1 MKPSKQLTI
10 ILKALA
16 VVICLGLIVRYFS
29 THSEEINLLKSI
41 SPRDI
46 IFLTGILF
54 VVQATHCFKLYLL
67 VLPLGLREVPF
78 WRWFGIITVSR
89 FVNQHML
96 QGAHV
101 YRFLKLKKDY
111 QFSYTKSFGFTIYY
125 LWIETVSLLAVTLL
139 IIGYAHLTSEY
150 TFGEVLATLA
160 AVLAACLIGPAVVM
174 FLYQRFGRGRLA
186 KWDERVAD
194 ISATILKHVRNP
206 RFLLFYGLITVAFI
220 LVYLAAV
227 RIGFTA
233 LGVPVSFYQN
243 VLFTVVLI
251 LTRMFN
257 IVPAN
262 IGVSEVVCGTI
273 SEAIDISFGSGILV
287 AGMVRIVNYL
297 IYGGVTLGVYAWP
310 LLTGKSADDRAA

>member
-1 MKPSKQLTI
+1 MKPSKKLTG

-16 VVICLGLIVRYFS
+16 VLVCLALIVRYFS
-29 THSEEINLLKSI
+29 THTEEFELLKSI

-46 IFLTGILF
+46 LALIGILF

-67 VLPLGLREVPF
+67 VLPLGLRDVPF

-96 QGAHV
+96 QGAHI

-111 QFSYTKSFGFTIYY
+111 QFSYTKSLGFTVYY
-125 LWIETVSLLAVTLL
+125 LWIETVSLLAVTFL
-139 IIGYAHLTSEY
+139 IIGYAHLTPKY
-150 TFGEVLATLA
+150 DFGTVLATLA
-160 AVLAACLIGPAVVM
+160 GVLAASLIGPAVVM
-174 FLYQRFGRGRLA
+174 LLYQRFGRGRLPV
-186 KWDERVAD
+186 WDERVAG
-194 ISATILKHVRNP
+194 ISDTILKHVRNP
-206 RFLLFYGLITVAFI
+206 RFLIFYGLITVGFI
-220 LVYLAAV
+220 LVYLSAV
-227 RIGFTA
+227 RIGFAA

-262 IGVSEVVCGTI
+262 IGVSELVCGTI
-273 SEAIDISFGSGILV
+273 SEAINISFGSGILV
-287 AGMVRIVNYL
+287 AGIVRIVNYL

-310 LLTGKSADDRAA
+310 VLTGKASQKSGA